1 MLLCN
6 WKYGDG
12 MDQEKVG
19 KFIREIRKKNHLTQA
34 QLASRYG
41 VTFQAVSKWE
51 NGKNMPDVSLLKQM
65 SEDFHVNIEDI
76 LDGNIPSNKVSRR
89 KSFPFQFI
97 IPFVLI
103 LILILFVI
111 LYFNQEKGFEF
122 RTLSSSCS
130 QFDIYGSIAYD
141 DKKSSIYISNI
152 HYCGEEDLTY
162 YQSIECILYESNDDV
177 DTKIS
182 TYYYDDSDDD
192 LRGCEK
198 GKRTSAFVPITA
210 THSADNLYLESSI
223 SLEEVAVT
231 VKDEWGYVV
240 YEAITPLFADEQ
252 AAFPL
257 NLSEGCYTLEIKYGG
272 VCLLGNFDL

>member
-182 TYYYDDSDDD
+182 TYYYDDSSILLEDFLKNVTFHIDNYE
-192 LRGCEK
+192 RTCEK
-198 GKRTSAFVPITA
+198 YSQNSLFLQINAMDEMGNVTSYKIP
-210 THSADNLYLESSI
+210 L
-223 SLEEVAVT
+223 SLEENCT
-231 VKDEWGYVV
+231 
-240 YEAITPLFADEQ
+240 IHS
-252 AAFPL
+252 AA
-257 NLSEGCYTLEIKYGG
+257 
-272 VCLLGNFDL
+272 